1 MQESM
6 CYLGQQLVFEEA
18 SEMLSIMKGTEVNPK
33 QIERVCHH
41 YGGVLEEEIQSD
53 ISEGKIKEYSLTEKD
68 QTHYVMTDGAM
79 FLTRE
84 DGWKEV
90 KMARIFKSE
99 NNVQINKDRKIIA
112 GSKYVAH
119 LGGHKEFFPKLEYN
133 IDHLRTLV
141 FIGDGAKWIW
151 NWADDFYSGSVQ
163 ILDYYH
169 AAEHLY
175 EFAACYFNDSKQ
187 KEKWLDKQKELL
199 MNDMVEQVIKNI
211 QSLDKA
217 QDEKAESKRKGLIGY
232 YQCNKNRMLYKTFI
246 NKGHLIG
253 SGAIESA
260 HRHVLQR
267 RLKLSGQRWTMEG
280 LQQMVNLRTT
290 YKSNDWDIIV
300 EKTKFAA

>member
-1 MQESM
+1 MQETM

-18 SEMLSIMKGTEVNPK
+18 SELFSIMKGTEINPK

-41 YGGVLEEEIQSD
+41 YGGILEEEIQND
-53 ISEGKIKEYSLTEKD
+53 IREGKIKEYDLSEKD
-68 QTHYVMTDGAM
+68 QAHYVMTDGAM

-84 DGWKEV
+84 QSWKEI

-119 LGGHKEFFPKLEYN
+119 LGSNKEFFPKLEYN

-151 NWADDFYSGSVQ
+151 NWADDFYSEAVQ

-175 EFAACYFNDSKQ
+175 EFAACYFSDSIQ
-187 KEKWLDKQKELL
+187 KEKWVNKQKDML
-199 MNDMVEQVIKNI
+199 MNDKVEHVIKNI
-211 QSLDKA
+211 QSLETA
-217 QDEKAESKRKGLIGY
+217 QNEIAESKRKGIIGY
-232 YQCNKNRMLYKTFI
+232 YKRNKNRMLYKTFI
-246 NKGHLIG
+246 DKGYLIG

-280 LQQMVNLRTT
+280 LQQMANLRAT
-290 YKSNDWDIIV
+290 YKSNEWNIIE
-300 EKTKFAA
+300 EKTKLAA

>member
-18 SEMLSIMKGTEVNPK
+18 SEMFSIMKGTQVNPK
-33 QIERVCHH
+33 QIERGCHH
-41 YGGVLEEEIQSD
+41 YGSVLEEETQSD
-53 ISEGKIKEYSLTEKD
+53 IREGKIKEYDLSEKD

-84 DGWKEV
+84 QSWKEI

-112 GSKYVAH
+112 ESKYVAH
-119 LGGHKEFFPKLEYN
+119 LGGNKEFFPKLEYY

-151 NWADDFYSGSVQ
+151 NWADDFYSGAVQ

-169 AAEHLY
+169 VAEHLH
-175 EFAACYFNDSKQ
+175 EFAACYFSDSKQ
-187 KEKWLDKQKELL
+187 NEKWVNKQKDLL
-199 MNDMVEQVIKNI
+199 MNDGVNHVIKNI
-211 QSLDKA
+211 QSLDKT
-217 QDEKAESKRKGLIGY
+217 QNEIAESKRKGIIGY
-232 YQCNKNRMLYKTFI
+232 YQRNKKRMLYKTFI
-246 NKGHLIG
+246 DKGYLIG

-267 RLKLSGQRWTMEG
+267 RLKLSGQRWTMQG
-280 LQQMVNLRTT
+280 LQQMANLRAV
-290 YKSNDWDIIV
+290 YKSNDWNIIK
-300 EKTKFAA
+300 EKTKLAA